1 MSDNPIDV
9 FTSKEYRFLKWL
21 SDQPC
26 TELNGKQVVRM
37 SQPQLAKAYGASAT
51 TVFHWIEALKG
62 AHCVEQYNKKSGY
75 IVTDT
80 GHKVIAQMGKIEKLI
95 GGNTNGH

>member
-1 MSDNPIDV
+1 MPDNPIDV

-26 TELNGKQVVRM
+26 IELNGKQVVRM
-37 SQPQLAKAYGASAT
+37 SQPQLAKAYGACAT
-51 TVFHWIEALKG
+51 TVFHWIEALKE
-62 AHCVEQYNKKSGY
+62 AHCVEQNNKKSGY
-75 IVTDT
+75 IVTGT
-80 GHKVIAQMGKIEKLI
+80 GHKVIAQMGEIEKLI